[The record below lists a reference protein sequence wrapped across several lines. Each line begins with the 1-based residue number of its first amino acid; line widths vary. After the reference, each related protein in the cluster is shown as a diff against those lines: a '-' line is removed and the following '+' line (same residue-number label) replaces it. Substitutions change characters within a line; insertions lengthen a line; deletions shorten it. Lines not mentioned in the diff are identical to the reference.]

1 MEGQMSGRSVV
12 VAAGLVL
19 FAFSVSGCVIRTYSM
34 KKDRVDQSLSG
45 NRGYIQGS
53 MPAGQEKERPTQR
66 QVYVAEVELGSGVK
80 VAKKAP
86 AVQESEKVTTGNKGY
101 IQESAPQQA
110 VTAVQEEAPVKTEK
124 YTVLKGDTL
133 QKISQKLYGTT
144 KNWYK
149 IFKANKDTLKG
160 PDKIYPGEVI
170 NVPVLGKEPVK
181 EPLKEPK
188 ENLK

>member
-1 MEGQMSGRSVV
+1 MKYRSVV
-12 VAAGLVL
+12 LAAGITL
-19 FAFSVSGCVIRTYSM
+19 FVFSISGCVIRTYSV
-34 KKDRVDQSLSG
+34 KKDRVDQDLSG

-53 MPAGQEKERPTQR
+53 QPAGQEKERPTQR
-66 QVYVAEVELGSGVK
+66 EVYVAEVELGSGVK
-80 VAKKAP
+80 AAKKAP
-86 AVQESEKVTTGNKGY
+86 AAQNTEKETTGNKGY
-101 IQESAPQQA
+101 IQESAPQEA
-110 VTAVQEEAPVKTEK
+110 VEAVKEEAPVKTEK
-124 YTVLKGDTL
+124 YTVAKGDTL

-149 IFKANKDTLKG
+149 IFKANKDTLKA

-170 NVPVLGKEPVK
+170 NVPVLAKEAVK